1 MLDYLYYKLYR
12 AFLRSSIKDIAVY
25 VAPVAVGSLLG
36 VNLFVINGFL
46 AKLDLLPF
54 FYSSSFQA
62 GFFTVLLMVIF
73 AFYYLAKGRY
83 KRIIEKYTDEPN
95 AQRIRGNV
103 IVALYVSIS
112 FIAIFAVAFF
122 KPGYLPQ

>member
-1 MLDYLYYKLYR
+1 
-12 AFLRSSIKDIAVY
+12 
-25 VAPVAVGSLLG
+25 
-36 VNLFVINGFL
+36 
-46 AKLDLLPF
+46 
-54 FYSSSFQA
+54 
-62 GFFTVLLMVIF
+62 MVIF

>member
-12 AFLRSSIKDIAVY
+12 AFLLSSIKDIAAY
-25 VAPVAVGSLLG
+25 VAPIAVGSLLG
-36 VNLFVINGFL
+36 INIFVINGFL
-46 AKLDLLPF
+46 AKLDLIPF

-73 AFYYLAKGRY
+73 AFYYLTKGRY
-83 KRIIEKYTDEPN
+83 KRIIEKYTDESN
-95 AQRIRGNV
+95 AQRIKGNV
-103 IVALYVSIS
+103 IVAIYVSVS

-122 KPGYLPQ
+122 KPGYLPE